1 MVKCM
6 KILGNS
12 TRGLNP
18 QQKCLLYRS
27 YALPITLYSLQLWFY
42 SKSSLSYPL
51 KLLEKLQR
59 QAALQI
65 VGVFR
70 TALSFGIKA
79 ITSLIL
85 VYLHLQKLSRRSQ
98 FRAHTLPINHILRFL
113 IENNPEILT
122 HPHSLLLNS
131 LTRHQ
136 CRFIKGHLVDMDN
149 KFNEVFPS
157 FDFLNPEF
165 KLDNRII
172 DSFTNHFLFHLFSK
186 SNDYLFKNH
195 IQQLNNLAIE
205 SSNTLSNVLIVTD
218 ASVKN
223 NVTLSIVHIYVHNRP
238 VIKTLH
244 HAVNITSTE
253 AEFFIIRY
261 GINQVAYL
269 QDISKIIVVT
279 DSIHA
284 AKKIFNLFSNMLQKQ
299 AALILNDLRKFF
311 NCHYENIIEFW
322 EYPSKSNWKLHKIIN
337 IKTNPFNLT
346 FFSLNNNSWDFSKKS
361 ECNDIINK
369 QKIMFQA
376 LDLKGRN
383 FMDLADSNNNVLEP
397 IYSKSSTQLQYF
409 GYSNTLY
416 ARTTRAITNYASIGK
431 YQL

>member
-1 MVKCM
+1 M
-6 KILGNS
+6 
-12 TRGLNP
+12 
-18 QQKCLLYRS
+18 
-27 YALPITLYSLQLWFY
+27 
-42 SKSSLSYPL
+42 
-51 KLLEKLQR
+51 
-59 QAALQI
+59 
-65 VGVFR
+65 FR

-346 FFSLNNNSWDFSKKS
+346 FFL
-361 ECNDIINK
+361 
-369 QKIMFQA
+369 
-376 LDLKGRN
+376 
-383 FMDLADSNNNVLEP
+383 
-397 IYSKSSTQLQYF
+397 
-409 GYSNTLY
+409 
-416 ARTTRAITNYASIGK
+416 
-431 YQL
+431 